1 MDGVD
6 GMGGQIWIKEQK
18 NPRSIIFET
27 APMHL

>member
-6 GMGGQIWIKEQK
+6 GMGGQIKEQK